1 MSRIA
6 TIEDLETLYGTPSRP
21 STIKVTKRLH
31 PVYRPWVEKSRF
43 CVLTTVG
50 PEGTDGTPRGDD
62 GPVVQIV
69 DDKTLAMPDWRGN
82 NRVDSLRN
90 IVRDGRVSLMF
101 MVPGSVN
108 VLRVNGTAYVSV
120 AEDDLARFDRKGTKP
135 RSVIMINIDEVYFQ
149 CARAIVRVGLWISG
163 DESDGLPTTGDM
175 LNAVSGGDIDGEKYN
190 ISWPDR
196 AKETMW

>member
-1 MSRIA
+1 MSRIES
-6 TIEDLETLYGTPSRP
+6 IEDLEALYGTPSVP
-21 STIKVTKRLH
+21 STVKVTKRLH
-31 PVYRPWVEKSRF
+31 PVYRPWVEQSRF

-62 GPVVQIV
+62 GPVAQIV

-120 AEDDLARFDRKGTKP
+120 ADDDLTRFDRKGAKP

-149 CARAIVRVGLWISG
+149 CARAILRAGLWISG
-163 DESDGLPTTGDM
+163 DESEGLPRTGDM
-175 LNAVSGGDIDGEKYN
+175 LSAVSEGDIDGDQYN

>member
-1 MSRIA
+1 M
-6 TIEDLETLYGTPSRP
+6 
-21 STIKVTKRLH
+21 
-31 PVYRPWVEKSRF
+31 
-43 CVLTTVG
+43 
-50 PEGTDGTPRGDD
+50 
-62 GPVVQIV
+62 QIV

-135 RSVIMINIDEVYFQ
+135 RSVFMINIDEVFFQ
-149 CARAIVRVGLWISG
+149 CARAILRARLWISG
-163 DESDGLPTTGDM
+163 DESDGLPSTGDM
-175 LNAVSGGDIDGEKYN
+175 LNAVSEGDIDSEKYN

>member
-1 MSRIA
+1 MSRIES
-6 TIEDLETLYGTPSRP
+6 IEVLEALYGTPSTP
-21 STIKVTKRLH
+21 STVKVTDWLH
-31 PVYRPWVEKSRF
+31 PIYRPWIEQSRF

-50 PEGTDGTPRGDD
+50 PEGTDGSPRGDD

-69 DDKTLAMPDWRGN
+69 DEKTLAMPDWRGN

-108 VLRVNGTAYVSV
+108 VMRINGNAYLSV
-120 AEDDLARFDRKGTKP
+120 APDDLTRFDRKGTNP
-135 RSVIMINIDEVYFQ
+135 RSVIMINIAEVYFQ
-149 CARAIVRVGLWISG
+149 CARAILRAGLWISG
-163 DESDGLPTTGDM
+163 DESAGLPSTGDM
-175 LNAVSGGDIDGEKYN
+175 LQAVSEGEIDGERYN

-196 AKETMW
+196 AKATMW

>member
-1 MSRIA
+1 MSRIDS
-6 TIEDLETLYGTPSRP
+6 IEDLETLYGTPSNP
-21 STIKVTKRLH
+21 SLVKVTTSLH
-31 PVYRPWVEKSRF
+31 PIYRPWIEQSRF
-43 CVLTTVG
+43 CILTTVG
-50 PEGTDGTPRGDD
+50 PGGTDGTPRGDD

-108 VLRVNGTAYVSV
+108 VLRVNGTAYISV
-120 AEDDLARFDRKGTKP
+120 ADDDLARFDRKGTQPK
-135 RSVIMINIDEVYFQ
+135 SVIMINIDEVYFQ
-149 CARAIVRVGLWISG
+149 CARAILRAGLWISG
-163 DESDGLPTTGDM
+163 DESDGLPSTGDM
-175 LNAVSGGDIDGEKYN
+175 LNAVSKDDIDGDKYN